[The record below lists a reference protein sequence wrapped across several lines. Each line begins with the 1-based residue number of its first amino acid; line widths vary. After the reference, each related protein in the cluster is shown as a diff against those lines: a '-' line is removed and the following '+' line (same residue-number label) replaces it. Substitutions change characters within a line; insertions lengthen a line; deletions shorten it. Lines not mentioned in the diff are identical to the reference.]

1 MDRAAAEAEAMDY
14 LEYYRYLADCRVRV
28 LAAINALPPGSA
40 DRRPA
45 GGRHSPRGLL
55 NHMLETEAF
64 WIDGVLAGGT
74 PPEDE
79 IGLTL
84 VELENALTERR
95 RATENILRTL
105 TPDHLRKETRAPWD
119 SGVRFRLERVLIHFF
134 THEAHH
140 RGQLCLLIRQL
151 GGEPPDVDLL

>member
-1 MDRAAAEAEAMDY
+1 MDY
-14 LEYYRYLADCRVRV
+14 LEYYRFLADCRDRV
-28 LAAINALPPGSA
+28 LAAVKALPEGSA

-55 NHMLETEAF
+55 NHLLQVENF
-64 WIDGVLAGGT
+64 WIDGVLGGED
-74 PPEDE
+74 PVEDE

-84 VELENALTERR
+84 DELDGAFAERR
-95 RATENILRTL
+95 RATETRLRAL
-105 TPDHLRKETRAPWD
+105 TPETLAQETHAPWD
-119 SGVRFRLERVLIHFF
+119 AGVRFTFDRVLIHFI

-151 GGEPPDVDLL
+151 GGEPPSVDLL

>member
-1 MDRAAAEAEAMDY
+1 MDY
-14 LEYYRYLADCRVRV
+14 LDYYRFLADCRERV
-28 LAAINALPPGSA
+28 LDAVKNLPEGSA

-55 NHMLETEAF
+55 NHILQSETY
-64 WIDGVLAGGT
+64 WIDGVIAGGT
-74 PPEDE
+74 PAEDD

-84 VELENALTERR
+84 DELDEAFAVRR
-95 RATENILRTL
+95 RATETVLRGL
-105 TPDHLRKETRAPWD
+105 TAESVARETRAPWD
-119 SGVRFRLERVLIHFF
+119 PGVRFTLDRAFLHFI

-151 GGEPPDVDLL
+151 GGEPPAVDLL

>member
-1 MDRAAAEAEAMDY
+1 MDY
-14 LEYYRYLADCRVRV
+14 LDYYRFLADCRERV
-28 LAAINALPPGSA
+28 LAAVKALPEGSA

-55 NHMLETEAF
+55 NHILQTETF
-64 WIDGVLAGGT
+64 WIDGVVTGGN
-74 PPEDE
+74 PAEDE

-84 VELENALTERR
+84 AELDEAFLARR
-95 RATENILRTL
+95 RATETVLRAL
-105 TPDHLRKETRAPWD
+105 KAEDLARETRSPWD
-119 SGVRFRLERVLIHFF
+119 PGVRFTIDRALVHFI

-151 GGEPPDVDLL
+151 GGEPPSVDLL